1 MRRFGLLA
9 AVVTLAAGRLAA
21 QHAGQVEVGAF
32 GSYTR
37 YDATFGLAHKIG
49 GGVRMGYLLGSIV
62 GVEADVL
69 FQPEY
74 TVTPPGGTTSTL
86 EPLIGSASL
95 VINAVHANRLMVY
108 VLGGYSLLDVG
119 TRAPYRFT
127 DNGVHGGAGV
137 RVFLTDRI
145 ALRVEGRA
153 IYSPSTQS
161 TFGPTTATHFL
172 GTAGLSVFH
181 LGAPSKDSDHD
192 GVPDNKDACPD
203 TPAGAAVDSKGC
215 PIDSD
220 RDGVPDGI
228 DKCPGTPAGAHVD
241 ATGCPVDSDADG
253 VPDGIDQC
261 PGTPAG
267 AHVDAKGCP
276 VDSDGDG
283 VPDGVDQCPNTPPG
297 VAVDAA
303 GCPLDSDKDGVPDGI
318 DKCPNTPAG
327 ATVDASGCPLDTDL
341 DGVPDGIDQC
351 PNTPAGTKVDA
362 VGCPL
367 PVEAVKPTATPTPP
381 GKCPPAP
388 PGSQVDANGC
398 LILFAPEA
406 ARSPTPG
413 APPRPTLVLT
423 GVNFETG
430 RSILT
435 RDSYMVLDA
444 VAASLVAN
452 PDIRIEVAGYTD
464 STGRKF
470 TNLRLSQARAVALRF
485 YQALASASD
494 RMRYRELGHS
504 TLGAPMIA
512 LVISSP
518 QNLRALDR
526 YRELNAKLADPR
538 GFKTAKEAEDVLRGG
553 KTIVLITSGIHSTE
567 VGGHLSPAV
576 LAYRLASD
584 TSLATR
590 AILDNVILWL
600 VPSLNPDGVSIVT
613 RWYNRTLGTTAEG
626 TDPPELYHHYA
637 GHDNNREWYAS
648 SQAETA
654 LVGDSI
660 HNVWHPQ
667 IVHDIHQ
674 QDTDGSRLFLPP
686 YLDPIEPNVDPLLVD
701 GVNALGTAMAWA
713 LA

>member
-1 MRRFGLLA
+1 MPPISGCRRPGRTPCARTSGARASRRAEWWRRDTARRIRSRPTRRPRGARRTGASSCTSYHERVARAGADMRRFALLA
-9 AVVTLAAGRLAA
+9 AGLTLAAGSLPA

-37 YDATFGLAHKIG
+37 YDATFGLARKIG
-49 GGVRMGYLLGSIV
+49 GGVRMGYFLGSIV
-62 GVEADVL
+62 GVEGDIL

-74 TVTPPGGTTSTL
+74 TVSSSGTPTTL
-86 EPLIGSASL
+86 EPLIGSLSL
-95 VINAVHANRLMVY
+95 VINAVRASRLMAY
-108 VLGGYSLLDVG
+108 VLGGYSLLDFG
-119 TRAPYRFT
+119 TRAPYYFT
-127 DNGVHGGAGV
+127 DNGAHGGVGV
-137 RVFLTDRI
+137 RLFLTERV

-161 TFGPTTATHFL
+161 TFGPKTATHYV

-181 LGAPSKDSDHD
+181 LGTPSKDSDHD
-192 GVPDNKDACPD
+192 GVSDTKDACPD

-220 RDGVPDGI
+220 HDGVYDGI
-228 DKCPGTPAGAHVD
+228 DKCPGMPAGVN
-241 ATGCPVDSDADG
+241 
-253 VPDGIDQC
+253 
-261 PGTPAG
+261 
-267 AHVDAKGCP
+267 VDAKGCP
-276 VDSDGDG
+276 VDSDGE
-283 VPDGVDQCPNTPPG
+283 G
-297 VAVDAA
+297 VAVDSA

-327 ATVDASGCPLDTDL
+327 ATVDASGCPLDSDL

-367 PVEAVKPTATPTPP
+367 PVEAVKPPAATPTPP

-470 TNLRLSQARAVALRF
+470 TNLRLSQARAAAVRF
-485 YQALASASD
+485 YLARKGVPPLRMVAKGYGASGYIAPNNTAAG
-494 RMRYRELGHS
+494 RAQNRRVELH
-504 TLGAPMIA
+504 
-512 LVISSP
+512 
-518 QNLRALDR
+518 
-526 YRELNAKLADPR
+526 KLP
-538 GFKTAKEAEDVLRGG
+538 
-553 KTIVLITSGIHSTE
+553 
-567 VGGHLSPAV
+567 
-576 LAYRLASD
+576 
-584 TSLATR
+584 
-590 AILDNVILWL
+590 
-600 VPSLNPDGVSIVT
+600 
-613 RWYNRTLGTTAEG
+613 
-626 TDPPELYHHYA
+626 
-637 GHDNNREWYAS
+637 
-648 SQAETA
+648 
-654 LVGDSI
+654 
-660 HNVWHPQ
+660 
-667 IVHDIHQ
+667 
-674 QDTDGSRLFLPP
+674 
-686 YLDPIEPNVDPLLVD
+686 
-701 GVNALGTAMAWA
+701 
-713 LA
+713 

>member
-1 MRRFGLLA
+1 MAIRTSGSRSPAIRTTPGRMSPISGCRRPGRTPCARTSGVRASRRAEWWRRDTARRIRSRPTRRPRGARRTGASSCTSYHERVARAGADMRRFGLLA
-9 AVVTLAAGRLAA
+9 AGLTLAAGSLPA

-37 YDATFGLAHKIG
+37 YDATFGLARKIG
-49 GGVRMGYLLGSIV
+49 GGVRTGYLLGSIV
-62 GVEADVL
+62 GVEGDIL

-74 TVTPPGGTTSTL
+74 TVSSSGTPTTL
-86 EPLIGSASL
+86 EPLIGSLSL
-95 VINAVHANRLMVY
+95 VINAVRASRLMAY
-108 VLGGYSLLDVG
+108 VLGGYSLLDFG
-119 TRAPYRFT
+119 TRAPYYFT
-127 DNGVHGGAGV
+127 DNGAHGGVGV
-137 RVFLTDRI
+137 RLFLTERV

-161 TFGPTTATHFL
+161 TFGPKTATHYV

-181 LGAPSKDSDHD
+181 LGTPSKDSDHD
-192 GVPDNKDACPD
+192 GVSDTKDACPD

-220 RDGVPDGI
+220 HDGVYDGI
-228 DKCPGTPAGAHVD
+228 DKCPGTPAG
-241 ATGCPVDSDADG
+241 
-253 VPDGIDQC
+253 
-261 PGTPAG
+261 
-267 AHVDAKGCP
+267 
-276 VDSDGDG
+276 
-283 VPDGVDQCPNTPPG
+283 
-297 VAVDAA
+297 VAVDSA

-444 VAASLVAN
+444 VAASLLAN

-470 TNLRLSQARAVALRF
+470 TNLRLSQARAVAVRCYLARKGVPPLR
-485 YQALASASD
+485 
-494 RMRYRELGHS
+494 
-504 TLGAPMIA
+504 MIA
-512 LVISSP
+512 KGYGASGYIAP
-518 QNLRALDR
+518 NNTAAGRAQNRR
-526 YRELNAKLADPR
+526 VELHKLP
-538 GFKTAKEAEDVLRGG
+538 
-553 KTIVLITSGIHSTE
+553 
-567 VGGHLSPAV
+567 
-576 LAYRLASD
+576 
-584 TSLATR
+584 
-590 AILDNVILWL
+590 
-600 VPSLNPDGVSIVT
+600 
-613 RWYNRTLGTTAEG
+613 
-626 TDPPELYHHYA
+626 
-637 GHDNNREWYAS
+637 
-648 SQAETA
+648 
-654 LVGDSI
+654 
-660 HNVWHPQ
+660 
-667 IVHDIHQ
+667 
-674 QDTDGSRLFLPP
+674 
-686 YLDPIEPNVDPLLVD
+686 
-701 GVNALGTAMAWA
+701 
-713 LA
+713 

>member
-1 MRRFGLLA
+1 MHGN
-9 AVVTLAAGRLAA
+9 
-21 QHAGQVEVGAF
+21 
-32 GSYTR
+32 
-37 YDATFGLAHKIG
+37 
-49 GGVRMGYLLGSIV
+49 IV
-62 GVEADVL
+62 GGEGDCLVQAESPVSPSGA
-69 FQPEY
+69 PIA
-74 TVTPPGGTTSTL
+74 L

-95 VINAVHANRLMVY
+95 VINALHAKRLMVY
-108 VLGGYSLLDVG
+108 VLGGYSLLDFG

-127 DNGVHGGAGV
+127 DNGAHGGAGV
-137 RVFLTDRI
+137 RLFLTDRI
-145 ALRVEGRA
+145 ALRVEARA
-153 IYSPSTQS
+153 IYSPSPQS

-241 ATGCPVDSDADG
+241 ATGFPVDSDADG
-253 VPDGIDQC
+253 VPHRLDQC

-388 PGSQVDANGC
+388 PRSQVDANGR
-398 LILFAPEA
+398 LILFAPAA
-406 ARSPTPG
+406 ARGPTP
-413 APPRPTLVLT
+413 R
-423 GVNFETG
+423 
-430 RSILT
+430 
-435 RDSYMVLDA
+435 
-444 VAASLVAN
+444 
-452 PDIRIEVAGYTD
+452 
-464 STGRKF
+464 
-470 TNLRLSQARAVALRF
+470 
-485 YQALASASD
+485 
-494 RMRYRELGHS
+494 
-504 TLGAPMIA
+504 
-512 LVISSP
+512 
-518 QNLRALDR
+518 
-526 YRELNAKLADPR
+526 
-538 GFKTAKEAEDVLRGG
+538 
-553 KTIVLITSGIHSTE
+553 
-567 VGGHLSPAV
+567 
-576 LAYRLASD
+576 
-584 TSLATR
+584 
-590 AILDNVILWL
+590 
-600 VPSLNPDGVSIVT
+600 
-613 RWYNRTLGTTAEG
+613 
-626 TDPPELYHHYA
+626 
-637 GHDNNREWYAS
+637 
-648 SQAETA
+648 
-654 LVGDSI
+654 
-660 HNVWHPQ
+660 
-667 IVHDIHQ
+667 
-674 QDTDGSRLFLPP
+674 
-686 YLDPIEPNVDPLLVD
+686 
-701 GVNALGTAMAWA
+701 
-713 LA
+713 

>member
-9 AVVTLAAGRLAA
+9 AVLTLATGRLAA

-95 VINAVHANRLMVY
+95 VINAVHANRLMAY
-108 VLGGYSLLDVG
+108 VLGGYSLLDFG

-137 RVFLTDRI
+137 RLFLTERI

-153 IYSPSTQS
+153 IYIPSTQS
-161 TFGPTTATHFL
+161 TFGPKTATHFL

-181 LGAPSKDSDHD
+181 LGVPSKDSDHD

-203 TPAGAAVDSKGC
+203 TPAGATVDSKGC

-241 ATGCPVDSDADG
+241 ATGCLVDSDADG

-267 AHVDAKGCP
+267 AHVDATGCP
-276 VDSDGDG
+276 VDSDADG
-283 VPDGVDQCPNTPPG
+283 VPDGIDQCPNTPPG

-327 ATVDASGCPLDTDL
+327 
-341 DGVPDGIDQC
+341 
-351 PNTPAGTKVDA
+351 TKVDA

-367 PVEAVKPTATPTPP
+367 PVEAVKPPSAAATPTPP

-470 TNLRLSQARAVALRF
+470 TNLRLSQARAAAVRF
-485 YQALASASD
+485 YLARKGVPPLRMVAKGYGASGYIAPNNAAAG
-494 RMRYRELGHS
+494 RAQNRRVELH
-504 TLGAPMIA
+504 
-512 LVISSP
+512 
-518 QNLRALDR
+518 
-526 YRELNAKLADPR
+526 KLP
-538 GFKTAKEAEDVLRGG
+538 
-553 KTIVLITSGIHSTE
+553 
-567 VGGHLSPAV
+567 
-576 LAYRLASD
+576 
-584 TSLATR
+584 
-590 AILDNVILWL
+590 
-600 VPSLNPDGVSIVT
+600 
-613 RWYNRTLGTTAEG
+613 
-626 TDPPELYHHYA
+626 
-637 GHDNNREWYAS
+637 
-648 SQAETA
+648 
-654 LVGDSI
+654 
-660 HNVWHPQ
+660 
-667 IVHDIHQ
+667 
-674 QDTDGSRLFLPP
+674 
-686 YLDPIEPNVDPLLVD
+686 
-701 GVNALGTAMAWA
+701 
-713 LA
+713 

>member
-108 VLGGYSLLDVG
+108 VLGGYSLLDFG

-137 RVFLTDRI
+137 RLFLTDRI

-220 RDGVPDGI
+220 RDG
-228 DKCPGTPAGAHVD
+228 A
-241 ATGCPVDSDADG
+241 
-253 VPDGIDQC
+253 PDGIDQ
-261 PGTPAG
+261 G
-267 AHVDAKGCP
+267 
-276 VDSDGDG
+276 
-283 VPDGVDQCPNTPPG
+283 
-297 VAVDAA
+297 
-303 GCPLDSDKDGVPDGI
+303 
-318 DKCPNTPAG
+318 
-327 ATVDASGCPLDTDL
+327 
-341 DGVPDGIDQC
+341 

-435 RDSYMVLDA
+435 RDSYIVLDA

-452 PDIRIEVAGYTD
+452 PDIRIEVGGYTD

-470 TNLRLSQARAVALRF
+470 TNLRLSQARAVAVRF
-485 YQALASASD
+485 YLA
-494 RMRYRELGHS
+494 RKGVPPLR
-504 TLGAPMIA
+504 MIA
-512 LVISSP
+512 KGYGASGYIAP
-518 QNLRALDR
+518 NNTAAGRAQNRR
-526 YRELNAKLADPR
+526 VELHKLP
-538 GFKTAKEAEDVLRGG
+538 
-553 KTIVLITSGIHSTE
+553 
-567 VGGHLSPAV
+567 
-576 LAYRLASD
+576 
-584 TSLATR
+584 
-590 AILDNVILWL
+590 
-600 VPSLNPDGVSIVT
+600 
-613 RWYNRTLGTTAEG
+613 
-626 TDPPELYHHYA
+626 
-637 GHDNNREWYAS
+637 
-648 SQAETA
+648 
-654 LVGDSI
+654 
-660 HNVWHPQ
+660 
-667 IVHDIHQ
+667 
-674 QDTDGSRLFLPP
+674 
-686 YLDPIEPNVDPLLVD
+686 
-701 GVNALGTAMAWA
+701 
-713 LA
+713 

>member
-1 MRRFGLLA
+1 MQTSGSRSRATRTLPAPRPPTSGCRRRGRTRCAHTSEARAWRRAAWWRRGMARRIPSRPTRPARGAPRTGASSCTSYLERPARAGADMRRFGLLA
-9 AVVTLAAGRLAA
+9 GALALAAGRLAA

-49 GGVRMGYLLGSIV
+49 GGVRMGYLFGSIV
-62 GVEADVL
+62 GLEADVL

-74 TVTPPGGTTSTL
+74 NVVPPSGTPSTL
-86 EPLIGSASL
+86 QPLIASASL
-95 VINAVHANRLMVY
+95 VVNAVHASRLMVY
-108 VLGGYSLLDVG
+108 VLGGYSLLDFG
-119 TRAPYRFT
+119 TRAPYHFT
-127 DNGVHGGAGV
+127 DNAAHGGAGI
-137 RVFLTDRI
+137 RLFLTERV

-161 TFGPTTATHFL
+161 TFGPKTATHYL

-181 LGAPSKDSDHD
+181 LGTPSKDSDHD
-192 GVPDNKDACPD
+192 GVPDNRDACPD
-203 TPAGAAVDSKGC
+203 TPAGATVDSKGC

-220 RDGVPDGI
+220 HDGVYDGI
-228 DKCPGTPAGAHVD
+228 DKCPGTPPGAHVD

-261 PGTPAG
+261 PATPAG
-267 AHVDAKGCP
+267 VHVDAKGCP

-283 VPDGVDQCPNTPPG
+283 VPDGVDQCPNTPAG

-327 ATVDASGCPLDTDL
+327 ATVDASGCPLDSDL

-362 VGCPL
+362 TGCPL
-367 PVEAVKPTATPTPP
+367 PIGAVKPPVAPPPSAP

-413 APPRPTLVLT
+413 APPRPTLILT

-430 RSILT
+430 RSALT

-452 PDIRIEVAGYTD
+452 PDIRIEIAGYTD

-470 TNLRLSQARAVALRF
+470 MNLRLSQGRAAAVRF
-485 YQALASASD
+485 YLARKGVAPTRMVAKGYGASGYIAPNNTAAG
-494 RMRYRELGHS
+494 RAQNRRVELH
-504 TLGAPMIA
+504 
-512 LVISSP
+512 
-518 QNLRALDR
+518 
-526 YRELNAKLADPR
+526 KLP
-538 GFKTAKEAEDVLRGG
+538 
-553 KTIVLITSGIHSTE
+553 
-567 VGGHLSPAV
+567 
-576 LAYRLASD
+576 
-584 TSLATR
+584 
-590 AILDNVILWL
+590 
-600 VPSLNPDGVSIVT
+600 
-613 RWYNRTLGTTAEG
+613 
-626 TDPPELYHHYA
+626 
-637 GHDNNREWYAS
+637 
-648 SQAETA
+648 
-654 LVGDSI
+654 
-660 HNVWHPQ
+660 
-667 IVHDIHQ
+667 
-674 QDTDGSRLFLPP
+674 
-686 YLDPIEPNVDPLLVD
+686 
-701 GVNALGTAMAWA
+701 
-713 LA
+713 

>member
-9 AVVTLAAGRLAA
+9 AVLTLATGRLAA

-49 GGVRMGYLLGSIV
+49 GGVRMGYLLGRIV

-95 VINAVHANRLMVY
+95 VINAVHANRLMAY
-108 VLGGYSLLDVG
+108 VLGRYSLLDFG

-137 RVFLTDRI
+137 RLFLPERI

-153 IYSPSTQS
+153 IYIPNTQS
-161 TFGPTTATHFL
+161 TFGPKTATHFL

-181 LGAPSKDSDHD
+181 LGVPSKDSDHD

-228 DKCPGTPAGAHVD
+228 DKCPGTPAGTHVD

-253 VPDGIDQC
+253 VPDGI
-261 PGTPAG
+261 
-267 AHVDAKGCP
+267 
-276 VDSDGDG
+276 
-283 VPDGVDQCPNTPPG
+283 DQCPNTPPG

-362 VGCPL
+362 LGCPL
-367 PVEAVKPTATPTPP
+367 PVEAVKPPSAAATPTPP

-388 PGSQVDANGC
+388 PGSKVDANGC

-406 ARSPTPG
+406 ALSPTPG

-470 TNLRLSQARAVALRF
+470 TNLRLSQGRAAAVRF
-485 YQALASASD
+485 YLARKGVPPLRMVAKGYGASGYIAPNNTAAG
-494 RMRYRELGHS
+494 RAQNRRVELH
-504 TLGAPMIA
+504 
-512 LVISSP
+512 
-518 QNLRALDR
+518 
-526 YRELNAKLADPR
+526 KLP
-538 GFKTAKEAEDVLRGG
+538 
-553 KTIVLITSGIHSTE
+553 
-567 VGGHLSPAV
+567 
-576 LAYRLASD
+576 
-584 TSLATR
+584 
-590 AILDNVILWL
+590 
-600 VPSLNPDGVSIVT
+600 
-613 RWYNRTLGTTAEG
+613 
-626 TDPPELYHHYA
+626 
-637 GHDNNREWYAS
+637 
-648 SQAETA
+648 
-654 LVGDSI
+654 
-660 HNVWHPQ
+660 
-667 IVHDIHQ
+667 
-674 QDTDGSRLFLPP
+674 
-686 YLDPIEPNVDPLLVD
+686 
-701 GVNALGTAMAWA
+701 
-713 LA
+713 

>member
-9 AVVTLAAGRLAA
+9 AVLTLAAGRLAA

-74 TVTPPGGTTSTL
+74 TVTPPGGATSTL

-108 VLGGYSLLDVG
+108 VLGGYSLLDFG

-127 DNGVHGGAGV
+127 DNGAHGGAGV
-137 RVFLTDRI
+137 RLFLSDRI

-161 TFGPTTATHFL
+161 TFGPKTATHYL
-172 GTAGLSVFH
+172 GTVGLSVFH
-181 LGAPSKDSDHD
+181 LGGPARDK
-192 GVPDNKDACPD
+192 NACPNP
-203 TPAGAAVDSKGC
+203 PAGAVLDKRGCPVDS
-215 PIDSD
+215 DN
-220 RDGVPDGI
+220 DGVPDGL
-228 DKCPGTPAGAHVD
+228 DKCPNTPLGAHVD
-241 ATGCPVDSDADG
+241 ATGCPIDSDGDG

-261 PGTPAG
+261 PNTPKG
-267 AHVDAKGCP
+267 ATVDAKGCP
-276 VDSDGDG
+276 IDSDGDG
-283 VPDGVDQCPNTPPG
+283 VPDGIDQCPNTPAG
-297 VAVDAA
+297 VTVDAK
-303 GCPLDSDKDGVPDGI
+303 GCPMDSDGDGVPDGI
-318 DKCPNTPAG
+318 DQCPDTPKG
-327 ATVDASGCPLDTDL
+327 AIVDAKGCPLDSDL

-406 ARSPTPG
+406 GRSPTPG
-413 APPRPTLVLT
+413 APARPTLILT

-470 TNLRLSQARAVALRF
+470 TNLRLSQARAAAVRF
-485 YQALASASD
+485 YLARKGVPPLRMVAKGFGASGYIAPNNTAAG
-494 RMRYRELGHS
+494 RAQNRRVELH
-504 TLGAPMIA
+504 
-512 LVISSP
+512 
-518 QNLRALDR
+518 
-526 YRELNAKLADPR
+526 KLP
-538 GFKTAKEAEDVLRGG
+538 
-553 KTIVLITSGIHSTE
+553 
-567 VGGHLSPAV
+567 
-576 LAYRLASD
+576 
-584 TSLATR
+584 
-590 AILDNVILWL
+590 
-600 VPSLNPDGVSIVT
+600 
-613 RWYNRTLGTTAEG
+613 
-626 TDPPELYHHYA
+626 
-637 GHDNNREWYAS
+637 
-648 SQAETA
+648 
-654 LVGDSI
+654 
-660 HNVWHPQ
+660 
-667 IVHDIHQ
+667 
-674 QDTDGSRLFLPP
+674 
-686 YLDPIEPNVDPLLVD
+686 
-701 GVNALGTAMAWA
+701 
-713 LA
+713 